1 MICHPVCFPVA
12 SVATTVLYAFTTSDG
27 FGKAVVIVLLFGS
40 IFAWSVMLTKMREFN
55 QAMEDGRRFLAAYR
69 RETHPLMLYSQKR
82 VYSGPLAKIYQQACQ
97 AVAGE
102 LVGSGDA
109 PELFAARLAGN
120 RPLRLN
126 SVDYTNACK
135 VAERT
140 MVDQSSQ
147 LEANMSFLATTVT
160 AAPFLGLLG
169 TVWGVMDAFRA
180 MAQSGSVLLSEVAP
194 GISGAL
200 LTTVV
205 GLLVALPS
213 LIGYNLLNGRMQQL
227 GLEMENFSDE
237 FTHDLAR
244 HFLDAQQQEK

>member
-1 MICHPVCFPVA
+1 MFFSPVCFPVA
-12 SVATTVLYAFTTSDG
+12 SVASTVVYAFNTSDA
-27 FGKAVVIVLLFGS
+27 FGKSIVILLVLGS
-40 IFAWSVMLTKMREFN
+40 VFAWSVMVTKMREFN
-55 QAMEDGRRFLAAYR
+55 QAMADGRRFLAAYR
-69 RETHPLMLYSQKR
+69 REMNPLMLFSQKR
-82 VYSGPLAKIYQQACQ
+82 AYTGPLARIYQQACQ

-102 LVGSGDA
+102 LVGPNDA

-140 MVDQSSQ
+140 MVDQSVQ

-169 TVWGVMDAFRA
+169 TVWGVLDAFRA

-200 LTTVV
+200 LTTVA

-244 HFLDAQQQEK
+244 HFLDANQQEK

>member
-1 MICHPVCFPVA
+1 MISPVLFPVA
-12 SVATTVLYAFTTSDG
+12 SVATTALYAFQTSDG
-27 FGKAVVIVLLFGS
+27 FGKAIVIILLFGS
-40 IFAWSVMLTKMREFN
+40 IFAWSVMVTKMREFN
-55 QAMEDGRRFLAAYR
+55 QAMADSRRFLAAYR
-69 RETHPLMLYSQKR
+69 RETNPLMLFSQKR
-82 VYSGPLAKIYQQACQ
+82 AYSGPLARIYQQACQ

-102 LVGSGDA
+102 LVGPSDA
-109 PELFAARLAGN
+109 PELFASQLAGN
-120 RPLRLN
+120 RPLRLS

-140 MVDQSSQ
+140 MADQSVQ
-147 LEANMSFLATTVT
+147 LESNMSFLATTVT

-213 LIGYNLLNGRMQQL
+213 LVGYNLLNGRMQQL

-244 HFLDAQQQEK
+244 HFLDAQHQER

>member
-1 MICHPVCFPVA
+1 MILSPMCFPLA
-12 SVATTVLYAFTTSDG
+12 SVATTVVYAFTTSDG
-27 FGKAVVIVLLFGS
+27 FGKTIVLLLLLGS
-40 IFAWSVMLTKMREFN
+40 VLAWSVMLTKMREFN
-55 QAMEDGRRFLAAYR
+55 QAMSDGRRFLSAYR
-69 RETHPLMLYSQKR
+69 REANPLMLFSQKR
-82 VYSGPLAKIYQQACQ
+82 IYNGPLARIYQQACQ

-102 LVGSGDA
+102 LVGPNDA

-120 RPLRLN
+120 RPLRLT

-140 MVDQSSQ
+140 MVDQSVQ

-180 MAQSGSVLLSEVAP
+180 MAQTGSVLLSEVAP

-213 LIGYNLLNGRMQQL
+213 LVGYNLLNGRMQQL